1 MQAHMD
7 RFRVRLSTHSTAAS
21 PPKSFKPP
29 AIPGASEGT
38 VRITAC
44 DRCRHF
50 KKKCSKTPPE
60 CASCVAAGLKCSLAT
75 ITSTNPADLRSRL
88 AWMEN
93 FINQR
98 HLLGRDHAIEHIA
111 TGTDLSELAD
121 QQTGSV
127 GVSPA
132 STSVDGL
139 GTRDASFRSGRPL
152 DDESTIIENSSNDGP
167 SPKRRRLDGSISG
180 DDSRDNRAVQ
190 HRPERAHD
198 QLGRIFVDAYFRD
211 VNRAYPF
218 VDRARI
224 MSTLNSK
231 GGRVFSIKQQRDT
244 DSTMLYLVMAIGYT
258 TLQRAGQVPVNAD
271 TNFEVEYKDIL
282 AECLVPESTD
292 TVQILLLLA
301 IYSVSDPRGFSTRP
315 IVDMLARQAI
325 RLGLTRR
332 DLADEGLLPAEAERN
347 HRLFWSIYVIDRMIA
362 ASTGMACALNDV
374 NMNMPLPGITVDEF
388 ASPDCMEYTTMLQTA
403 RHVIQLR
410 KLEDKVL
417 HRIHL
422 RDRIA
427 TTSLTQLDRR
437 AIAMSLRTEIEDWYS
452 NGCLLKSAEVD
463 DVRIHITI
471 SWLAARYYN
480 LLLLLYYPSHFNPT
494 SSLLSKA
501 ELASLAQKH
510 VQANAV
516 RFQHRQLPLNHITL
530 CRLLPVCMIFLHCFL
545 CRGPNDPPLNIRE
558 EVSICADMMEAFPAH
573 WAQAHRAAAIV
584 RQLASLVSNSLT
596 YDPVRF
602 TSTHAWSRSE
612 SDRAWCHAIK
622 LNLTE
627 LAEQIIGKGSAYR
640 LLEEGEDPGVAGVVE
655 RSLPNGPLPVGPQQI
670 PGLGEPVSNRGPLPA
685 ESSYGLEPPIHDGD
699 VTDNGFSIMDFL

>member
-1 MQAHMD
+1 
-7 RFRVRLSTHSTAAS
+7 
-21 PPKSFKPP
+21 
-29 AIPGASEGT
+29 
-38 VRITAC
+38 
-44 DRCRHF
+44 
-50 KKKCSKTPPE
+50 
-60 CASCVAAGLKCSLAT
+60 
-75 ITSTNPADLRSRL
+75 
-88 AWMEN
+88 MEN

-98 HLLGRDHAIEHIA
+98 HLLGRDQAIEHIA

-121 QQTGSV
+121 KQASSV

-132 STSVDGL
+132 STSVEGL
-139 GTRDASFRSGRPL
+139 GAQDAPFRPGRTL
-152 DDESTIIENSSNDGP
+152 DDESTVIENSSNDAP
-167 SPKRRRLDGSISG
+167 SPKRRRLEGSF
-180 DDSRDNRAVQ
+180 AVDEPRGNHTIQ
-190 HRPERAHD
+190 TRREPAPHN

-224 MSTLNSK
+224 MSTLDSK
-231 GGRVFSIKQQRDT
+231 GGRVFSIKDQRNA

-258 TLQRAGQVPVNAD
+258 TLQRAGQVPANAD
-271 TNFEVEYKDIL
+271 IDFEVEYKDIL

-417 HRIHL
+417 HQIHL
-422 RDRIA
+422 RDRIS

-545 CRGPNDPPLNIRE
+545 CRSPTDPPLNIRE
-558 EVSICADMMEAFPAH
+558 EVSICADMMEAFPSH
-573 WAQAHRAAAIV
+573 WAQAHRAASIV
-584 RQLASLVSNSLT
+584 RQLASLVSTSLS

-627 LAEQIIGKGSAYR
+627 LAQQIIGKGSAYR

-655 RSLPNGPLPVGPQQI
+655 RSLPNGPLPVGPQQAAGHSDAVLDRGVI
-670 PGLGEPVSNRGPLPA
+670 PP
-685 ESSYGLEPPIHDGD
+685 ESGYRLEPPIHDGD
-699 VTDNGFSIMDFL
+699 TADNSFSIMDFL